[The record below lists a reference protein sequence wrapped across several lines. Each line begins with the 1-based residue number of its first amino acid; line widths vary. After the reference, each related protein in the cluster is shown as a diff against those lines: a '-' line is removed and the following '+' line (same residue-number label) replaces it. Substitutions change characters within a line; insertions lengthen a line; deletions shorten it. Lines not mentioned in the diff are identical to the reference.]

1 MYLPTSPLRYPGGKM
16 CLLKPVSQVLRL
28 NGLERMHYA
37 EPYAGGCG
45 LALALLFGGFVSDI
59 HINDVDYSIWSFWC
73 AVLNDS
79 EELIEKMYKTKV
91 TLTQWRRQRTIQKDQ
106 KADKMAMAFSTLFL
120 NRTNRS
126 GIIKNAG
133 VIGGLSQSGDYTID
147 CRFNKDELA
156 RRIRRIRK
164 YRGRIHLHRKDAVAF
179 IRHVKSELPRDTFLC
194 IDPPYFSKGSSLYT
208 SFYNPEDHVEVAAHI
223 LKLKNPWVL
232 TYDAC
237 DEIRKLYKDRR
248 QYEIYINYSAQTKR
262 IGRELLIASKGLRIP
277 DEWRDAQVHRPQY
290 RTAA

>member
-1 MYLPTSPLRYPGGKM
+1 
-16 CLLKPVSQVLRL
+16 VSHVIQL
-28 NGLERMHYA
+28 NGLERGHYA

-59 HINDVDYSIWSFWC
+59 HINDVDRSIWSFWS
-73 AVLNDS
+73 AVLNDT

-91 TLTQWRRQRTIQKDQ
+91 TLTQWRRQRAIQKDS
-106 KADKMAMAFSTLFL
+106 KADKMALAFSTLFL

-133 VIGGLSQSGDYTID
+133 VIGGLSQDGNYTID
-147 CRFNKDELA
+147 CRFNKDELV
-156 RRIRRIRK
+156 RRIRRVCK

-179 IRHVKSELPRDTFLC
+179 IRHVETTLPADVFLC

-208 SFYNPEDHVEVAAHI
+208 SFYNPADHADVAKHI
-223 LKLKNPWVL
+223 LKLRNPWVL
-232 TYDAC
+232 TYDVS

-248 QYEIYINYSAQTKR
+248 QYEIYLNYSAQKKR